1 MTNEQKA
8 KQLITDLGQ
17 QNNNWFKD
25 FLESITHERKENV
38 TQTDTRRPKSLLED
52 NQ

>member
-8 KQLITDLGQ
+8 KQLMADLGQ
-17 QNNNWFKD
+17 QNNNWFQD
-25 FLESITHERKENV
+25 FLESITHERKLDV
-38 TQTDTRRPKSLLED
+38 TQTNNTRTKPLLED